1 MIKKQRKIIIMKT
14 KITFLV
20 TLFFLGLNLGFTQS
34 ENCVSKT
41 SIFHEYVKAKNYDAA
56 YEPWLA
62 VRNECPNYTLA
73 IYVDGE
79 KILGDK
85 IEKSQGADKAAF
97 INDLL
102 KLWEQRGEYFPEKT
116 SKGEYAAQSCQ
127 LKYDNKAI
135 LNMNNLELYEC
146 FDWAYKADKETFTNP
161 QSLYTY
167 FSLMVDLYDE
177 GKKPAEDLFDK
188 YDDVVEKVENEVK
201 NYSEKLNALIEK
213 AEAGTELTNREN
225 SYKTYFES
233 YLTNYDLISSGIDQK
248 LGERAN
254 CENLIP
260 LYQKNYEANKT
271 NAVWLKRAV
280 SKMYYK
286 ECTEDPLYEKLVKSY
301 DETAPSADTKYFVG
315 TVLFK
320 NGKENEAIG
329 YFKQSYDLETDN
341 FKKANLAN
349 RIGLILKTKGRYGEA
364 RGYFRNSLSLNPSN
378 GRPYLSI
385 AAMYAASAN
394 SCGDTN
400 FNKRA
405 VYWLA
410 AQEASKAGRVDPTQ
424 KRNSDQSAAS
434 YEAKAPTKAEI
445 FSSNMSGKT
454 ISIGCWIGAS
464 VTVPQIDENKTK
476 K

>member
-1 MIKKQRKIIIMKT
+1 MKT
-14 KITFLV
+14 KITFLF
-20 TLFFLGLNLGFTQS
+20 TLLFIGLNLGYAQS
-34 ENCVSKT
+34 EDCVSKT
-41 SIFHEYVKAKNYDAA
+41 SIFHEYVKAKNFDAA
-56 YEPWLA
+56 YEPWMA
-62 VRNECPNYTLA
+62 VRNECPSYTLA

-85 IEKSQGADKAAF
+85 IEKSQGAEKAAF
-97 INDLL
+97 LNDLL
-102 KLWEQRGEYFPEKT
+102 KLWEQRAENFSSKT
-116 SKGEYAAQSCQ
+116 PKGEYAAQASQ
-127 LKYDNKAI
+127 LIYDNKDV
-135 LNMNNLELYEC
+135 LNKTNEELYNS
-146 FDWAYKADKETFTNP
+146 FDAAFKADKETFTNP

-177 GKKPAEDLFDK
+177 GKKPAEDLFNK
-188 YDDVVEKVENEVK
+188 YDDIVEKIEEEVK
-201 NYSEKLNALIEK
+201 NYSEKVNVLIEK
-213 AEAGTELTNREN
+213 EEAGTPLTGKEPRYKA
-225 SYKTYFES
+225 SYES

-254 CENLIP
+254 CDNLIP
-260 LYQKNYEANKT
+260 LYKKNYEENKT

-286 ECTEDPLYEKLVKSY
+286 ECTDDPLYEQLVKSY
-301 DETAPSADTKYFVG
+301 DETDPSADTKYFVG

-329 YFKQSYDLETDN
+329 YFKQSYDLESDS

-349 RIGLILKTKGRYGEA
+349 RIGLILKSKGRYGEA

-410 AQEASKAGRVDPTQ
+410 ADEASKAGRVDPTQ
-424 KRNSDQSAAS
+424 KRNSEQSAAS
-434 YEAKAPTKAEI
+434 YSAKAPTKAEI
-445 FSSNMSGKT
+445 FSAGNAGQK
-454 ISIGCWIGAS
+454 INIGCWIGAS
-464 VTVPQIDENKTK
+464 VTVPKI
-476 K
+476 